1 MFEFELKCC
10 CVWLRYYEYSKQ
22 IIASKVS
29 AKSNEVKHHF
39 VLKSVHVEMD
49 TKGSLVKLLV
59 FFLLDVHAQKGSHAL
74 IWCSAN
80 LS

>member
-1 MFEFELKCC
+1 M
-10 CVWLRYYEYSKQ
+10 WLRYYEYSKQ

-29 AKSNEVKHHF
+29 ESNEVKHHF

-74 IWCSAN
+74 IRCSAN

>member
-1 MFEFELKCC
+1 MLMLK
-10 CVWLRYYEYSKQ
+10 KT
-22 IIASKVS
+22 
-29 AKSNEVKHHF
+29 
-39 VLKSVHVEMD
+39 LKKILCLHGRVQTKKLFNMIVRKNVEMD

-59 FFLLDVHAQKGSHAL
+59 FFLLDVHAQKGFHAL

>member
-1 MFEFELKCC
+1 MFELKCC
-10 CVWLRYYEYSKQ
+10 CVWLQYYEYSKQ

-29 AKSNEVKHHF
+29 ESNEVKHHF